1 MLFHISLY
9 IGLGLLM
16 VTAMAVMIL
25 KIGRLLGDCPQSGRA
40 ARAAAVTI
48 ACGYGMIGF
57 GGVALIGSAIPLL
70 DIGAIG
76 ILPSLGLAALCLGL
90 GFSNAVATLRA
101 VVREA
106 GPQPQPAP
114 STPDSMASAA

>member
-1 MLFHISLY
+1 MLFD
-9 IGLGLLM
+9 LGLYLSLGLAM
-16 VTAMAVMIL
+16 VVAMAVMIL
-25 KIGRLLGDCPQSGRA
+25 RIGTILGECPQSGRA
-40 ARAAAVTI
+40 ARAAVVTI
-48 ACGYGMIGF
+48 SCGYAMIGF
-57 GGVALIGSAIPLL
+57 GGVAIIGTAIPLL
-70 DIGAIG
+70 ELGAVG

>member
-25 KIGRLLGDCPQSGRA
+25 KIGKLIGDCPASGRA
-40 ARAAAVTI
+40 AKAAAVTI

-57 GGVALIGSAIPLL
+57 GGIALIGSAIPLL
-70 DIGAIG
+70 EMGALG
-76 ILPSLGLAALCLGL
+76 ILPTLGLAALCLGL
-90 GFSNAVATLRA
+90 GFGHAVATLRA

-106 GPQPQPAP
+106 LSPPQPPL
-114 STPDSMASAA
+114 STPDPVASAA

>member
-16 VTAMAVMIL
+16 VTAMAIMIL
-25 KIGRLLGDCPQSGRA
+25 KIGKLLGDCPQSGSA

-48 ACGYGMIGF
+48 ASGYGMIGF
-57 GGVALIGSAIPLL
+57 GGVALIGSLL
-70 DIGAIG
+70 PILDMGALG

-90 GFSNAVATLRA
+90 GFGHAVATLRA

-106 GPQPQPAP
+106 LTQPQAAPA
-114 STPDSMASAA
+114 TPDPVASAA